1 MVEDNN
7 EDIFEE
13 MLRYVGLDE
22 QDRASLKSLFPL
34 SESAL
39 DELLT
44 RFYFRVDLHRGAREI
59 FTDPEVQRPRLGK
72 TLVGWVTSTF
82 SGPYDQEYARRREN
96 IGRVHVKHLL
106 PQRYMVSA
114 MNIVRSWATELCFQ
128 LSDAEPEEIFRAVRA
143 VNRILDVDLVLMLST
158 YQEALLARMQR
169 QNRLGRIGVV
179 SAGVH
184 PALRNSLGSIAL
196 LAAALKERPAVSA
209 DPRSMDLVKRLLANV
224 EETELALLRL
234 LSYSALDEPASG
246 MSSLD
251 AVFDAVLPRVDI
263 PVGCVVTRDIDPTLP
278 MVSMVGGRL
287 EQAIFNVVENAA
299 ECCVGE
305 GNLWLRARRDG
316 DEVVLTIRD
325 DGEGLVSEDA
335 SRVFEPFF
343 STKSGRLGLG
353 LPLSRH
359 LVLSDGGQ
367 LSFCSE
373 RGVGTEVTFRLRT

>member
-1 MVEDNN
+1 MVGDNN

-39 DELLT
+39 DELVT
-44 RFYFRVDLHRGAREI
+44 KFYFRVDQHRGAREI

-128 LSDAEPEEIFRAVRA
+128 LPDAEPEEIFRAVRA

-209 DPRSMDLVKRLLANV
+209 DPRSMGLVKRLLANV
-224 EETELALLRL
+224 EEAELALLRL

-359 LVLSDGGQ
+359 LVLGDGGQ